1 MEGTN
6 RIILNMGDGT
16 CYYTDDYNETK
27 RGTIVTRIPI
37 NKKSYC
43 IGMCIDEE
51 KGEFKISYF
60 GNINSRNILKL
71 CRDYNLSVYK
81 YLGNS
86 NIYQKNPERKYT
98 SNGTLFIKVPLKD
111 DILINVNRNFIINNH
126 TVYCRRFNELV
137 EGLYSRSKNEELNAL
152 FKIASATTKE
162 EADKYQER
170 LTFLRKPIQFI
181 PEYFTFDRN
190 KFNKLKVNFKSM
202 NDIINR
208 IDEIIDDYKTGEEV
222 QSSYNIILEN
232 FKDIYNG
239 KCILLRKR
247 IDKENNNRFFTVIDD
262 LEKIIK
268 IKKDSEYI
276 VIRPKSIHK
285 GYIGS
290 YYIFDNKCYDIYYS
304 GDKLTFKEANK
315 FEDWRYH
322 IENPIYNFDI

>member
-81 YLGNS
+81 YLGNT
-86 NIYQKNPERKYT
+86 NIYRKNPKRKYI
-98 SNGTLFIKVPLKD
+98 SNGTLFIKVPFKD
-111 DILINVNRNFIINNH
+111 DILINVNRNFIIKSH
-126 TVYCRRFNELV
+126 TIHGIKFNELV
-137 EGLYSRSKNEELNAL
+137 EELFNRSKNKELNEL
-152 FKIASATTKE
+152 FKIMNAATKE
-162 EADKYQER
+162 EKIAAKEKIH
-170 LTFLRKPIQFI
+170 FLRKPIRFI
-181 PEYFTFDRN
+181 PEYFTFGKNNR
-190 KFNKLKVNFKSM
+190 FNKINVDFKSV
-202 NDIINR
+202 NNITDK
-208 IDEIIDDYKTGEEV
+208 IDELIDTYKISEKV
-222 QSSYNIILEN
+222 HKSYNIILEN
-232 FKDIYNG
+232 NKDIYNG
-239 KCILLRKR
+239 KYILLYTNN
-247 IDKENNNRFFTVIDD
+247 ENNSFTFIDNLD
-262 LEKIIK
+262 KIIK
-268 IKKDSEYI
+268 LNKNDEYTIIK
-276 VIRPKSIHK
+276 PKSIHK

-290 YYIFDNKCYDIYYS
+290 YCIFDKYIYNFYYS
-304 GDKLTFKEANK
+304 GKELSFKEANK